1 MLLVR
6 KTLCRPGVILFRWR
20 LNEWISRRSTH
31 CAVFGITLGAS
42 HGSKCKQQALAVE
55 LRSSSR
61 SLPLAIS
68 AFYMQPCHFKRYRP
82 EIIEFRSI
90 DVKTVLRLIA
100 SCEWIAVLLL
110 HVLFLSTIIL
120 LAASLPIPL
129 FCSHNNTIYNTI
141 H

>member
-1 MLLVR
+1 MR
-6 KTLCRPGVILFRWR
+6 KTLCCPGVILFHWR
-20 LNEWISRRSTH
+20 LSEWISRRSTH

-61 SLPLAIS
+61 SRPLAIS
-68 AFYMQPCHFKRYRP
+68 VFCMQPRRFKRSRP

-90 DVKTVLRLIA
+90 NIKTVSRLIA
-100 SCEWIAVLLL
+100 SCEWISVLLL
-110 HVLFLSTIIL
+110 QVLFLSTIIL
-120 LAASLPIPL
+120 LATALPTPL